1 MYRPIP
7 NSILVVF
14 LVIFSSVAWAQSG
27 ASYDPTTYEG
37 AVISIGKG
45 GGFAG
50 TVREYRLLDTGR
62 LYLKELGNTHFRLIR
77 KKCKKKA
84 YTWFYELERTGVR
97 CIDYQNPGNV
107 YQFVGL
113 KDAALD
119 KRVTWGN
126 NDSEV
131 APEITDYYS
140 RFMAY
145 WVNKKTKK

>member
-1 MYRPIP
+1 MLRAIFNLIP
-7 NSILVVF
+7 VLFLVVNSG
-14 LVIFSSVAWAQSG
+14 VSQAQSG
-27 ASYDPTTYEG
+27 KADDPSTYEG

-50 TVREYRLLDTGR
+50 TVREYRLLDNGR
-62 LYLKELGNTHFRLIR
+62 LYLKEPGSEIFRQVR

-84 YTWFYELERTGVR
+84 LLWFYDLERTGIR
-97 CIDYQNPGNV
+97 CIEYQNPGNV

-113 KDAALD
+113 KDKGLD
-119 KRVTWGN
+119 KRVTWGS

-131 APEITDYYS
+131 SREVADFYA

-145 WVNKKTKK
+145 WIK